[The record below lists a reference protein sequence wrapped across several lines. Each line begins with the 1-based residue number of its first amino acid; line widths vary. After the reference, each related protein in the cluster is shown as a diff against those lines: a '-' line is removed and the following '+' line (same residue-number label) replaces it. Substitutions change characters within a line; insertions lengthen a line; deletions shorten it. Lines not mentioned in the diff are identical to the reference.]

1 MSTYDQEA
9 NVLTSKKQGMSRRT
23 FLANSGKT
31 AAGALLASGTAGAL
45 LAACGSSSPGTSS
58 GPVTVTYTFDAFTNL
73 PDVTAVAQ
81 AMSNTAQFKN
91 LKIQVALNPIQ
102 SASYDQKLQ
111 LGYSAHQEYDVV
123 FTAPW
128 VNTYT
133 TNAQKGNF
141 LAIDDLLPKY
151 APDLYKSMPT
161 AFWDAVKVG
170 GKIYGVPNQNYFA
183 YVNGV
188 FINKTLAE
196 KYSSYLP
203 TVDTLASY
211 SDIEPFLDQ
220 IKAHEPNVTPLYM
233 AQNGIDGGMIFNSQD
248 WGFDSFAGA
257 AVAGIR
263 YQDTQLQVLNVFETP
278 EFQQAV
284 ALRWAWGQKGYFKK
298 SPVPADQGAIAVQ
311 NGQYAVLFGQQA
323 KPNDIPGIETHFGLP
338 LTVKKV
344 GPTFLSTQGILQNMN
359 SIPRSCKNPE
369 QALQFLNLVNS
380 DETIFNLL
388 CHGIEGQH
396 YVFVDKA
403 KKLIGYP
410 TGVTA
415 TSDKYNPGT
424 DWMFGNEQNGY
435 YTDPNSVGIFANI
448 QQANSTAPRSTAFGF
463 SFDPTN
469 VTTQIAQVTPIVGQ
483 IQVGSLTTALQYG
496 QLNPQDLPKYLT
508 QIKQAGGADIVAEVQ
523 KQLNAW
529 KTQQK

>member
-9 NVLTSKKQGMSRRT
+9 NVSASTSHGLSRRR
-23 FLANSGKT
+23 FLTNSGKA
-31 AAGALLASGTAGAL
+31 AAGAVLASGAAGAL
-45 LAACGSSSPGTSS
+45 LAACGGGGSSSSS

-73 PDVTAVAQ
+73 PDSSLVAQ
-81 AMSNTAQFKN
+81 AMSNTSQFKD

-111 LGYSAHQEYDVV
+111 LGYSAGQEYDVV

-161 AFWDAVKVG
+161 AFWDAVRIG

-188 FINKTLAE
+188 FINKHLAE
-196 KYSSYLP
+196 KYATYLPVGDALSSYR
-203 TVDTLASY
+203 
-211 SDIEPFLDQ
+211 DIEPFLDQ
-220 IKAHEPNVTPLYM
+220 IKANEPSVTPLYM
-233 AQNGIDGGMIFNSQD
+233 AQNGIDSGMIFNSLD
-248 WGFDSFAGA
+248 WGFDSFAGS

-263 YQDTQLQVLNVFETP
+263 YQDTSLEVLNVYETP
-278 EFQQAV
+278 EFLQSVQ
-284 ALRWAWGQKGYFKK
+284 LRWEWGQKGYFKK
-298 SPVPADQGAIAVQ
+298 TPVPADQGAIAVQ

-323 KPNDIPGIETHFGLP
+323 KPNDIPGIEQHFGIP

-359 SIPRSCKNPE
+359 SIPRTCAHPE

-380 DETIFNLL
+380 DATIFNLL

-396 YVFVDKA
+396 YVFIDKA
-403 KKLIGYP
+403 KKLIGFP
-410 TGVTA
+410 SGVTA
-415 TSDKYNPGT
+415 TTSKYNPGT

-435 YTDPNSVGIFANI
+435 YTDPNSVGIYANI
-448 QQANSTAPRSTAFGF
+448 QQANTTASRSTAFGF
-463 SFDPTN
+463 TFDPSN
-469 VTTQIAQVTPIVGQ
+469 VTTQIAQLTPITGAVQ
-483 IQVGSLTTALQYG
+483 TGSLTTALAYG
-496 QLNPQDLPKYLT
+496 QLNPSDLPKYLQ
-508 QIKQAGGADIVAEVQ
+508 QIRQAGAADIVAEVQ
-523 KQLNAW
+523 KQINAW
-529 KTQQK
+529 KAKH